1 MTLYSRKWDQ
11 HKIRYL
17 VLVVSLCTYVIFYLN
32 RLNLSAVL
40 PRIIQDTQLSYAEAS
55 LVTSLFFITYALS
68 QLFWGNLAD
77 RIGSLKTICIG
88 GLLVALSNFL
98 FGESRSLLQ
107 FMITQCINGWSQG
120 AGWSPLIKLIANWFE
135 EHERTT
141 AMGLFTTA
149 VPLSM
154 LISYVLVGWLE
165 LNFGWPSAFSIPA
178 LMMLCITIIFRLV
191 VQDAPKK
198 LGEQHPLKDKKNIN
212 LNGALRLVLSNIVVW
227 KIGVCYSFFLFS
239 YWGIA
244 TWLPTYL
251 VKAMDVSIFDA
262 TLISGTAMASGII
275 SRPLA
280 GLLVNKVFRGRKDR
294 LIILCFIGSIPF
306 VYLVSQF
313 RNIIF
318 LVSFLF
324 VSCFLLQVPFPLLLA
339 YQVELLPRRLSGTV
353 TGFVNFLGQASSAVS
368 MILTGL
374 LLDSFRKYEP
384 VFVMFSISLLLAAL
398 AVLSVKEEETHGNVL

>member
-1 MTLYSRKWDQ
+1 MMQYSPKQDQ

-17 VLVVSLCTYVIFYLN
+17 ILVVSLCTYVIFYLN

-40 PRIIQDTQLSYAEAS
+40 PLIIQDVRISYSEAS
-55 LVTSLFFITYALS
+55 LVASLFFITYALS

-77 RIGSLKTICIG
+77 RIGIIKTICIG
-88 GLLVALSNFL
+88 VSLVALSNFL
-98 FGESRSLLQ
+98 FGESRYFWQ

-135 EHERTT
+135 GHERTT

-165 LNFGWPSAFSIPA
+165 LNFGWPSAFFIPA
-178 LMMLCITIIFRLV
+178 LIMLCITIIFRFI
-191 VQDAPKK
+191 VQGAPKN
-198 LGEQHPLKDKKNIN
+198 LDEQHPFKD
-212 LNGALRLVLSNIVVW
+212 NGALRLVFSNIAVW

-251 VKAMDVSIFDA
+251 VKAKDVSIFDA

-280 GLLVNKVFRGRKDR
+280 GLLAHKVFHGRKDR
-294 LIILCFIGSIPF
+294 LILLCFVVSIPF

-313 RNIIF
+313 QDITFI
-318 LVSFLF
+318 VSFLF
-324 VSCFLLQVPFPLLLA
+324 ASCFLLQVPFPLLLT
-339 YQVELLPRRLSGTV
+339 YQVETLPRRLSGTV
-353 TGFVNFLGQASSAVS
+353 TGFVNFLGQAFSAVS

-374 LLDSFRKYEP
+374 LLDSFHRYEP
-384 VFVMFSISLLLAAL
+384 VFIMFSTSLLLAAL
-398 AVLSVKEEETHGNVL
+398 TILSVKEEETHGNDSNNV